1 MLPECTNFKFLLD
14 VSEHWFVGGSYQ
26 GLWSLVRHS
35 GNDSAVG
42 MFWMI
47 FSAVFQ
53 LRTLQVTGYFG
64 LDSNSTSNSSLS
76 PNHLFIGS
84 ILVYIMQLK
93 RYNAHSILA
102 QEVKYGILNSPIVS
116 YHIMAPTCGLLA
128 ALILTKCKKFG
139 SALF

>member
-1 MLPECTNFKFLLD
+1 MLPECTKLKFLID
-14 VSEHWFVGGSYQ
+14 VSGHCFVGGSYK

-35 GNDSAVG
+35 ENDSAVG

-47 FSAVFQ
+47 VSAVFQ

-64 LDSNSTSNSSLS
+64 LESNSASNSSLS

-84 ILVYIMQLK
+84 ILVDILQLM

-102 QEVKYGILNSPIVS
+102 QEVKYEILNSPIVS
-116 YHIMAPTCGLLA
+116 YHIMLMAPTCD
-128 ALILTKCKKFG
+128 
-139 SALF
+139 

>member
-1 MLPECTNFKFLLD
+1 MLPECTKLKFLLD
-14 VSEHWFVGGSYQ
+14 VSGHCFAGGSYQ

-35 GNDSAVG
+35 ENDSAVG

-47 FSAVFQ
+47 VSAVFQ

-64 LDSNSTSNSSLS
+64 LESNSTSNSSLS

-84 ILVYIMQLK
+84 ILVDILQLM

-102 QEVKYGILNSPIVS
+102 QEVKYKILQI
-116 YHIMAPTCGLLA
+116 
-128 ALILTKCKKFG
+128 
-139 SALF
+139 

>member
-84 ILVYIMQLK
+84 ILVDILQLM

>member
-53 LRTLQVTGYFG
+53 LRTLQFTGYFG